1 MDDSIES
8 TKKSLDEGAL
18 TSVAARLADQLP
30 SGHVLIFLQGDL
42 GTGKSTFARA
52 FLRAVGVEGRIKSP
66 TYTLIEP
73 YEAADRCFYHL
84 DLYRL
89 ADPEE
94 LEYLAFRDLL
104 SEDSVLLIEW
114 PEKAHGLLPKPDL
127 QIQLTMKDA
136 LHRDAT
142 VIASSP
148 LAAPLMKLL

>member
-1 MDDSIES
+1 MDDNTES

-18 TSVAARLADQLP
+18 TSVAARLANQLP
-30 SGHVLIFLQGDL
+30 SEHVLIFLQGDL

-73 YEAADRCFYHL
+73 YEVGDRCFYHL

-114 PEKAHGLLPKPDL
+114 PEKAHGLLPTPDL

-136 LHRDAT
+136 LHRDMKM
-142 VIASSP
+142 IASSP
-148 LAAPLMKLL
+148 STMPLMKLL